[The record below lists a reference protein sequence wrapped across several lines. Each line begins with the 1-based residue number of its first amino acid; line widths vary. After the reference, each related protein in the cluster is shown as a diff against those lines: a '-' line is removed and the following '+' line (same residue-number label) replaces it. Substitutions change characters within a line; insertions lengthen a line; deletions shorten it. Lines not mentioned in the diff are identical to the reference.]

1 MGPNCSKSFSLKTQC
16 AYAPLRSAVEVFSAL
31 DMSLPPARLQSRLQK
46 ALSCYEKAIMLAVN
60 LEEKASAAKNL
71 GLAHQRH
78 MQLNG
83 REALEAAGKLAAC
96 PSA

>member
-1 MGPNCSKSFSLKTQC
+1 MGSRTQLLDKACHACSS
-16 AYAPLRSAVEVFSAL
+16 LRSAAEVFTAPDTGL
-31 DMSLPPARLQSRLQK
+31 LPACLQSRLQK
-46 ALSCYEKAIMLAVN
+46 ALSSYERAIVLAVN
-60 LEEKASAAKNL
+60 LDEKASAAKNL

-96 PSA
+96 PYA

>member
-1 MGPNCSKSFSLKTQC
+1 
-16 AYAPLRSAVEVFSAL
+16 
-31 DMSLPPARLQSRLQK
+31 
-46 ALSCYEKAIMLAVN
+46 MLAVN

-83 REALEAAGKLAAC
+83 REALEAAGKLAAVC
-96 PSA
+96 MCKSPSA

>member
-1 MGPNCSKSFSLKTQC
+1 MLCISTQDLCS
-16 AYAPLRSAVEVFSAL
+16 AYETISTLDKALR
-31 DMSLPPARLQSRLQK
+31 PACLQSRLQK
-46 ALSCYEKAIMLAVN
+46 ALSCYERAIVLAVN

-83 REALEAAGKLAAC
+83 REALEAAGKLAASC
-96 PSA
+96 MCKSPSA